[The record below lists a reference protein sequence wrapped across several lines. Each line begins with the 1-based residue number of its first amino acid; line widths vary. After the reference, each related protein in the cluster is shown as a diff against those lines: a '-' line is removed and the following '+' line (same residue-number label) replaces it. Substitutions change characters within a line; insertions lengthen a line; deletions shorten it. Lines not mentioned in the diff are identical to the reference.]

1 MSSWAPSLTP
11 AGTTTCTA
19 IPLGAVMLM
28 LPPGST
34 PGGTVTI
41 ISCVG
46 EGACAGTWTWKV
58 SPGPLPAGDAGMSL
72 YATGVTGVQPPTVSL
87 GSAQRRVPQQKRPK
101 TLYPSLP

>member
-1 MSSWAPSLTP
+1 MTP

-28 LPPGST
+28 LPPGLT

-46 EGACAGTWTWKV
+46 EGPCAGTWTWKV
-58 SPGPLPAGDAGMSL
+58 SPGPMPAGTLNISFWPCGVETVTSAPPDTPGGQVTVIVDM
-72 YATGVTGVQPPTVSL
+72 TGEP
-87 GSAQRRVPQQKRPK
+87 RRGQ
-101 TLYPSLP
+101 